1 MLAVGLLWITL
12 PLLAGLIA
20 LQERDLRA
28 ADYYKDIC
36 EHAYGKFPQFKARSG
51 PIKGRY
57 ICFGMAFLLVV
68 VHVGLMFT
76 GCACAVAG
84 VPWR

>member
-1 MLAVGLLWITL
+1 MLAVGLLWITFL
-12 PLLAGLIA
+12 LLAGLIA

-36 EHAYGKFPQFKARSG
+36 KHEYGTFPRFKVLTG
-51 PIKGRY
+51 PIKGRH

-76 GCACAVAG
+76 GCACTVAG